1 MVTQAVLLAAV
12 SQDPPLIDIDYT
24 LLVQAGI
31 FLVLFVVM
39 RKLVFLPYLQARRE
53 RDANIGGARNEAK
66 SLDID
71 CTERTQRYEERLMAA
86 RKEAATGRA
95 QRRAEGTS
103 KGEELLTDARQRAD
117 AKLQAARVRIAKSV
131 PAAELA
137 LRTRA
142 DQLAQAI
149 ASKVLGRS
157 V

>member
-1 MVTQAVLLAAV
+1 MVTQAALLAAA

-31 FLVLFVVM
+31 FLFLFVVM
-39 RKLVFLPYLQARRE
+39 RKLVFLPYLAARRD
-53 RDANIGGARNEAK
+53 RDASIGGARDEA
-66 SLDID
+66 SRLESDSG
-71 CTERTQRYEERLMAA
+71 ERTKRYEERLMAA

-95 QRRAEGTS
+95 QRRAEG
-103 KGEELLTDARQRAD
+103 EARADELMADARQRAD
-117 AKLQAARVRIAKSV
+117 AKLQQARTRIEKSV

-137 LRTRA
+137 LRTKA
-142 DQLAQAI
+142 DQLARSI